1 MRIHIDVEVRATKDK
16 VWQAYTSAEDIVNW
30 NFASDD
36 WHTTT
41 AAVDLRVG
49 GRFASRM
56 EAKDGSMGF
65 DFEGVYTNVIVG
77 ELIEYEFG
85 GRMASIEFAETI
97 SGTHVA
103 IAFDAEDEHPVELQ
117 KNGWQAILNNF
128 KNYVENQH

>member
-1 MRIHIDVEVRATKDK
+1 M
-16 VWQAYTSAEDIVNW
+16 
-30 NFASDD
+30 
-36 WHTTT
+36 
-41 AAVDLRVG
+41 L
-49 GRFASRM
+49 
-56 EAKDGSMGF
+56 KDGSMGF

-85 GRMASIEFAETI
+85 GRMARIEFAETT

-128 KNYVENQH
+128 KHYVENQH